1 MNDGDGIFLGCA
13 ATTRALLNVMFWGGR
28 KKIETVVWHSVFVI
42 NEGFTVLMCHVD
54 WVVDDGGYGC
64 LLKAKNSTD
73 LFFIFYEFP
82 PSLFFSFY
90 LNLNHECMH
99 ISFTLL
105 DFF

>member
-1 MNDGDGIFLGCA
+1 
-13 ATTRALLNVMFWGGR
+13 
-28 KKIETVVWHSVFVI
+28 VI